1 MKSLKFKRNL
11 FIFLSY
17 VITIITQ
24 ISCVLYTHSFSLV
37 TFIGLAVLNAF
48 IINSIKHKYDGC
60 IYVEENWLK
69 K

>member
-11 FIFLSY
+11 LIFLSY

-24 ISCVLYTHSFSLV
+24 ITCVLYTHSFSLI
-37 TFIGLAVLNAF
+37 TFIGLATLNAF
-48 IINSIKHKYDGC
+48 VVNSIKNNYDGC